1 VVARRAGISSAQC
14 LGTVDH
20 DRLPDKASGWN
31 DLARFAR
38 LAKSHNGV
46 WGGCWCMAFHGEGVG
61 RNKTAAQNR
70 SENECRDGEGHAH
83 AALVYQ
89 GPTCIGWCH
98 FGPTDELPRI
108 KRRKRSPSWSERRS
122 GLPDHM
128 LLRRQSVPAQGSASA
143 GLEGALREIAR
154 LGGAEER
161 LRAIPRTSRTGLS
174 RRRFFTTAR
183 CRCSKPMGSR
193 VRRLGKCHWVVTKVV
208 D

>member
-1 VVARRAGISSAQC
+1 MTGFRIKPMD
-14 LGTVDH
+14 GTTW
-20 DRLPDKASGWN
+20 PD
-31 DLARFAR
+31 FAR

-108 KRRKRSPSWSERRS
+108 KRRSAHLHGLSVAPDCRITCFFVDSQYRRRGVPPPGSKALSVRSHGSAERRN
-122 GLPDHM
+122 G
-128 LLRRQSVPAQGSASA
+128 
-143 GLEGALREIAR
+143 
-154 LGGAEER
+154 
-161 LRAIPRTSRTGLS
+161 
-174 RRRFFTTAR
+174 
-183 CRCSKPMGSR
+183 
-193 VRRLGKCHWVVTKVV
+193 
-208 D
+208 